1 MDFFRTETI
10 TRGFLPKGDNLTN
23 IANAKKKQDKSEIA
37 EGLLISKT
45 YNNINMYMTEFLRQ
59 MTI

>member
-1 MDFFRTETI
+1 M
-10 TRGFLPKGDNLTN
+10 LKNN
-23 IANAKKKQDKSEIA
+23 QDKSEIA

-45 YNNINMYMTEFLRQ
+45 NNNINMYMTEYLRQ